1 MMPIGILVDALAV
14 AFGGAA
20 GALVKNRLT
29 AVFKE
34 RLNLVFGLCSMAIG
48 VQSIF
53 LMVNMPAVIFA
64 VIIGS
69 AVGLSLQLGSHISRA
84 AAGMQRGIS
93 RLLPGGTQSG
103 EDTGLLVTATVLFCA
118 SGTGI
123 YGAVISGMTGDHSI
137 LIAKA
142 ILDLFTAL
150 IFACSLGAAVSV
162 IALPQFAIFLVLYL
176 GARFIYPLATPTM
189 IDDFRACGGIIMLA
203 TGFRIAGIKAFPIAD
218 MLPSMILVMPFSLI
232 WTTCILPLVG

>member
-1 MMPIGILVDALAV
+1 MTPIGILVDALAV
-14 AFGGAA
+14 AVGGAA
-20 GALVKNRLT
+20 GALVKNSLT
-29 AVFKE
+29 AAFKE

-48 VQSIF
+48 VQSVF

-69 AVGLSLQLGSHISRA
+69 AVGLSLHLDSHISRA

-103 EDTGLLVTATVLFCA
+103 ENTGLLVTATVLFCA

-123 YGAVISGMTGDHSI
+123 YGAVVSGMTGDHSI

-162 IALPQFAIFLVLYL
+162 IALPQFVIFLILYL
-176 GARFIYPLATPTM
+176 GARFIYPLTTPTM

-218 MLPSMILVMPFSLI
+218 MLPSMLLVMPFSLI
-232 WTTCILPLVG
+232 WTSCILPLVG